1 MEAIFM
7 RNWWKQIPK
16 RVRSVVSTVFVG
28 SIVAYMLIV
37 GGMSVFADPN
47 LDTLLL
53 SVIGAALLT
62 FIAYQAIKK

>member
-1 MEAIFM
+1 M

>member
-62 FIAYQAIKK
+62 FIAYRAIKK

>member
-1 MEAIFM
+1 M

-62 FIAYQAIKK
+62 FIAYKATKK

>member
-16 RVRSVVSTVFVG
+16 RVRSVVSIVFVG

-37 GGMSVFADPN
+37 GSMSVFADPN

-62 FIAYQAIKK
+62 FIAYRAIKK